1 MQKLIETGERERLK
15 DLLRERLIQCGWR
28 DELKEH
34 CQEIIRGKG
43 QSFGGE
49 HHRDMDLPRTG
60 RQPAVSRS
68 PRRGGSYDG
77 PDGGE
82 EVPVWKK
89 HLSFRGQPYR
99 YAHHQ
104 NGVMGHLQVRVV
116 AASEISEPDWSRV
129 ATNLNI
135 NAIAGGGAG
144 GGNAFPYVTVSFG
157 KCSERSSAQEA
168 LLDSLGTLRAS
179 WPRERLSVEVMKGE
193 IRAGE
198 NPFLSVQVYNQ
209 DSVVQSVLSSAVS
222 TVMGSQGSLL
232 GAGQLD
238 VSPLLAGGAH
248 LIDTWVE
255 LEPKGRVHLH
265 VEYEPKGIQPAT
277 NDVVFLESFARWGD
291 SLVIPPGAPM
301 VVLDRKMPFLL
312 VAFDTFTG
320 REGRLRLHRNCV
332 SVVERLNWLD
342 VALATLARPV
352 DALLR
357 TNTGSWCVR
366 KTRPLLLPLIV
377 MLAPLQA
384 SLLVAFSA
392 LKVAVKGMLMGTQ
405 AVYQESVVRMAV
417 FLRARF
423 PGSRGKLALA
433 LASHSPHAEASLG
446 RLVVKGSPRLLHTA
460 VPARTSRPPHE
471 HHAADG
477 AKLADAAEATAG
489 RLQEELFRVLCQ
501 PRPSSRSLVALVRG
515 IVAAG
520 AAPSLAAVQALASHL
535 TAAKDA
541 KSLKALLSLLKGSKP
556 ELTVGEAGSQTTE
569 DAVGIMF
576 SSLVRAHCR
585 RQDVTSALTEV
596 EDMVAAGGRPSSEIF
611 FCLLDACA
619 IARPPLLRE
628 LEAVWARIEEEGLT
642 TTSDVGQ
649 DLFVARMAAQANG
662 AGYAPVD
669 QNQEEWQQA
678 LLEKVDETWDEML
691 KAQAC
696 TDVAFE
702 EGEEV
707 TAESWVARA
716 AALALCARD
725 SGTGSYEAMSR
736 SLEALQSY
744 QRGGGKF
751 SGSEDVFALAEVVRG
766 LARCGRQDEVAGILA
781 DYRRAAKQV
790 EDDANKVTTSTTKTA
805 VDKAKAR
812 AAVTRAAR
820 VPEELLRALGARG
833 RGLDSGMGRAY
844 GLSLLKVVED
854 VAAEAFACGERSHEG
869 VDSRLT
875 ATLQAVLTAS
885 RFLDRGDADVIN
897 KAARVALDCAAAA
910 AAAAQETSG
919 RTRAAEGSQ
928 VEDAVE
934 VGRGWP
940 GPNLA
945 AMSLLTLLHVS
956 HNRWE
961 GIPAAVDVLQEMHDR
976 GFVPPASLAAQ
987 LETVFKRHGT
997 VRQKRR
1003 ASFLLARALEGFG
1016 PPPDD
1021 DAEAAQQEAAG
1032 ALTSSDDGADAPGV
1046 TGVGDAIRG
1055 MVKNSTTR
1063 GVGEWDAHQTP
1074 ALVADEIETGRPGAS
1089 DASAARSAEESYQLL
1104 RQKMRDES
1112 LRGAASAG
1120 IRSVEQACAAAAVT
1134 GRGEDCEGQRH
1145 PPSEAAAAVA
1155 ASSPELKPAESHREI
1170 LWRATV
1176 LAEKGRPHAALAAL
1190 QAVDGRKRGTRV
1202 AVPYKVYALL
1212 FRALSNG
1219 YSARS
1224 REELDLAA
1232 APTEALEWLLRGMA
1246 RQGYTPNTTIL
1257 NFGLESFAVAA
1268 RTRRVRGGGEE
1279 VRSKVCT
1286 DAMDFMEGMRD
1297 GWNGLVPPVAPNLV
1311 SFNIIIKVMC
1321 RLHMFDQAF
1330 EALEVMERGG
1340 FEPDR
1345 YTYSTLINGLARAG
1359 DSDAAW
1365 EVMVE
1370 MTNKGIAPDSI
1381 VIDGIVEGFVRSGDV
1396 GEAIS
1401 FAQHSFNQ
1409 YGCAPTAQKFCRVVH
1424 AAAALDDGQHE
1435 ARRAIVVAE
1444 QMWTEEWR
1452 GEGKTDHP
1460 VLGHASLRR
1469 VLQERGAFD
1478 RVNRL

>member
-1 MQKLIETGERERLK
+1 
-15 DLLRERLIQCGWR
+15 
-28 DELKEH
+28 
-34 CQEIIRGKG
+34 
-43 QSFGGE
+43 
-49 HHRDMDLPRTG
+49 MDPPRTS

-68 PRRGGSYDG
+68 LRQSGDSHG

-82 EVPVWKK
+82 EVPVWKRQ
-89 HLSFRGQPYR
+89 LSFRGQPYR

-135 NAIAGGGAG
+135 NAIAGGGVG
-144 GGNAFPYVTVSFG
+144 GGSALPYVTVSFG
-157 KCSERSSAQEA
+157 KCCERSSPQEA
-168 LLDSLGTLRAS
+168 LRDSLGTLRAS

-198 NPFLSVQVYNQ
+198 NPSLSVQVYNQ
-209 DSVVQSVLSSAVS
+209 DGVVQSVLSSAVS
-222 TVMGSQGSLL
+222 TVMGSHGSLL
-232 GAGQLD
+232 GAGQLE
-238 VSPLLAGGAH
+238 VSPLLAGGVH

-332 SVVERLNWLD
+332 SVVERLSWLD

-357 TNTGSWCVR
+357 TDTG
-366 KTRPLLLPLIV
+366 T
-377 MLAPLQA
+377 
-384 SLLVAFSA
+384 
-392 LKVAVKGMLMGTQ
+392 
-405 AVYQESVVRMAV
+405 
-417 FLRARF
+417 
-423 PGSRGKLALA
+423 GK
-433 LASHSPHAEASLG
+433 
-446 RLVVKGSPRLLHTA
+446 
-460 VPARTSRPPHE
+460 
-471 HHAADG
+471 
-477 AKLADAAEATAG
+477 
-489 RLQEELFRVLCQ
+489 LQEELFRVLCQ
-501 PRPSSRSLVALVRG
+501 PRPSSPSLLALVRG

-520 AAPSLAAVQALASHL
+520 AAPSPAAVQALADHL
-535 TAAKDA
+535 TAAKDT

-556 ELTVGEAGSQTTE
+556 ELTVGGSDSHTTQ

-585 RQDVTSALTEV
+585 RQDVTSALAEV
-596 EDMVAAGGRPSSEIF
+596 AEMEAAGGEPSSEIF
-611 FCLLDACA
+611 LCLLDACA
-619 IARPPLLRE
+619 IARPPLLQE
-628 LEAVWARIEEEGLT
+628 LETVWARVEEQGLAAT
-642 TTSDVGQ
+642 LGVGQ
-649 DLFVARMAAQANG
+649 DLFIARMAAHANG
-662 AGYAPVD
+662 AGYGPLG
-669 QNQEEWQQA
+669 QSQEDWQQA
-678 LLEKVDETWDEML
+678 LLAKVDETWNEML
-691 KAQAC
+691 KAPAC

-702 EGEEV
+702 EGEQV

-725 SGTGSYEAMSR
+725 PGAGSDEVMSR

-744 QRGGGKF
+744 QRSGGRF
-751 SGSEDVFALAEVVRG
+751 SDTKDIFALAEVVRG
-766 LARCGRQDEVAGILA
+766 LARCGRHNEVVDILA
-781 DYRRAAKQV
+781 DLRQAAKQA
-790 EDDANKVTTSTTKTA
+790 EDDANKVTTSTTNTA
-805 VDKAKAR
+805 VDKTKAR
-812 AAVTRAAR
+812 SAMTRAAR
-820 VPEELLRALGARG
+820 IPEELLRALGARG
-833 RGLDSGMGRAY
+833 RGLNSGCGRSY

-854 VAAEAFACGERSHEG
+854 VAAEAFACGECSQEG

-875 ATLQAVLTAS
+875 ATLQAILTAS
-885 RFLDRGDADVIN
+885 RFLHRGDAEVIN
-897 KAARVALDCAAAA
+897 SAARVALDSASAAAA
-910 AAAAQETSG
+910 AATAAAATEEASG
-919 RTRAAEGSQ
+919 GRYAAEGSRN
-928 VEDAVE
+928 EEAVGVRQE
-934 VGRGWP
+934 WR

-956 HNRWE
+956 QNRWE
-961 GIPAAVDVLQEMHDR
+961 GIPAALAVLQKMHDR
-976 GFVPPASLAAQ
+976 GLVPPASLAAQ

-1021 DAEAAQQEAAG
+1021 DIEAANQEGAETETAPGDLAG
-1032 ALTSSDDGADAPGV
+1032 GPGV
-1046 TGVGDAIRG
+1046 TGIGNAIRG
-1055 MVKNSTTR
+1055 MVESSTTR
-1063 GVGEWDAHQTP
+1063 GAGEWDAQQTP
-1074 ALVADEIETGRPGAS
+1074 VVALDEFGYGGPCAGDAPAS
-1089 DASAARSAEESYQLL
+1089 LSAEATYQRL
-1104 RQKMRDES
+1104 RERMRDES
-1112 LRGAASAG
+1112 LRGAASPG
-1120 IRSVEQACAAAAVT
+1120 VRSVEQACAAAVAE
-1134 GRGEDCEGQRH
+1134 GRREEDEGQRRH
-1145 PPSEAAAAVA
+1145 PPAAAAA
-1155 ASSPELKPAESHREI
+1155 EPKLEPAESHRDI

-1176 LAEKGRPHAALAAL
+1176 LAEKGRAHAALAAL

-1202 AVPYKVYALL
+1202 AVPYKVYALI
-1212 FRALSNG
+1212 FRALANG

-1224 REELDLAA
+1224 REELELAA
-1232 APTEALEWLLRGMA
+1232 APTEALEWLLRGME
-1246 RQGYTPNTTIL
+1246 RQGYSVNTIIL

-1268 RTRRVRGGGEE
+1268 RTRKVQYGEEE
-1279 VRSKVCT
+1279 VRARVCT
-1286 DAMDFMEGMRD
+1286 EAMDFMEGMRD
-1297 GWNGLVPPVAPNLV
+1297 GWNGSFPPVAPNLV

-1321 RLHMFDQAF
+1321 RLQMFDQAF
-1330 EALEVMERGG
+1330 QALEVMERGG

-1359 DSDAAW
+1359 DSDGAW

-1370 MTNKGIAPDSI
+1370 MTNNGIAPDSI
-1381 VIDGIVEGFVRSGDV
+1381 VIDGIVDGFVRSGDV

-1409 YGCAPTAQKFCRVVH
+1409 YGCAPTPGKFCRVMH

-1452 GEGKTDHP
+1452 GHGKTDHP
-1460 VLGHASLRR
+1460 VLGHARLRR
-1469 VLQERGAFD
+1469 LLEERGAFD
-1478 RVNRL
+1478 QVNRL